1 MKEPIKY
8 SLLITVL
15 VLLFTFGAKAQI
27 TVTVQGDWNFS
38 LSTAD
43 IIEAGKDFRHIRKS
57 DKEQVKIDVTQSNFW
72 WNLFY
77 NYNWRID
84 IEKSDVDWD
93 PSLKIFAKRTG
104 DGSPYGWG
112 GNINGGTSW
121 LRIKNFS
128 KRFFRGNRSRTDI
141 PIRYKIKGISVL
153 LPAKTYTT
161 TIVYTVTEL

>member
-1 MKEPIKY
+1 MKKTIKY
-8 SLLITVL
+8 SISIAVL

-27 TVTVQGDWNFS
+27 IVTVQGDWNFS
-38 LSTAD
+38 LSPTD
-43 IIEAGKDFRHIRKS
+43 IIEAGKDFRHMRKS
-57 DKEQVKIDVTQSNFW
+57 AKEQIKIDVTQSSFW
-72 WNLFY
+72 GNLFY

-104 DGSPYGWG
+104 DGSPYGLG
-112 GNINGGTSW
+112 GNINGGTNW
-121 LRIKNFS
+121 LRIKNFT
-128 KRFFRGNRSRTDI
+128 KHFFRGNSSRTDI

-161 TIVYTVTEL
+161 TIIYTVTEL

>member
-1 MKEPIKY
+1 MQKVEKY
-8 SLLITVL
+8 ILSTIIAL
-15 VLLFTFGAKAQI
+15 LLFSAFSKAQI
-27 TVTVQGDWNFS
+27 IVDVKGTWSFS
-38 LSTAD
+38 VSSSD
-43 IIEAGKDFRHIRKS
+43 IVEAGKDYGKIYKS
-57 DKEQVKIDVTQSNFW
+57 DKEQIKIDITQSNWW

-84 IEKSDVDWD
+84 IEKSDIDWD

-104 DGSPYGWG
+104 DGSPYWSG
-112 GNINGGTSW
+112 GGVTGGTSW

-128 KRFFRGNRSRTDI
+128 KRFFRGNKSRLDI

-161 TIVYTVTEL
+161 TIIYTVTEL